1 VASLYQIKDFGP
13 QNALLLSEWIYENY
27 KYEQLETVIECLR
40 APNSSGDKIWRLTP
54 DTINDWIS
62 RSIDRLSEQRER
74 EIHNAK
80 HEKVESEWPQER
92 LQELQEV
99 IKAVEDFK
107 VPAITED
114 DILEEGQEK
123 PKRKYVPPDKEYL
136 VMLEMKR
143 EYGRKWCHLHTGRP
157 LPGAP
162 SFEEFL
168 ALNQ

>member
-1 VASLYQIKDFGP
+1 MYQIKDFGP

-27 KYEQLETVIECLR
+27 KYEQLESITRCLENPP
-40 APNSSGDKIWRLTP
+40 ALDEKIWRLTP
-54 DTINDWIS
+54 DVIQSWFMAYLDK
-62 RSIDRLSEQRER
+62 LSNARER

-114 DILEEGQEK
+114 DILAEGQEK

-168 ALNQ
+168 ALNR